1 MATHRKLEMVTKR
14 KGTKPTRMGEE
25 NLEKLRPFLFT
36 SSQSA
41 VGETMANFPTLFIVA
56 LLLFRALTCAARP
69 EPAFL
74 GKTAQ
79 HRPVVVEVDDSAA
92 AAAAAAE
99 EEEESCQGI
108 GEEECL
114 MRRTLAAQV
123 DYIYTCDPEAE
134 AAKNTH
140 THTDVSPPPCS
151 GD

>member
-1 MATHRKLEMVTKR
+1 
-14 KGTKPTRMGEE
+14 
-25 NLEKLRPFLFT
+25 
-36 SSQSA
+36 
-41 VGETMANFPTLFIVA
+41 MANFPTLFIIA
-56 LLLFRALTCAARP
+56 LLLFPALTCAARP

-92 AAAAAAE
+92 AA

-123 DYIYTCDPEAE
+123 DYIYTQ
-134 AAKNTH
+134 KQK
-140 THTDVSPPPCS
+140 PP
-151 GD
+151 